1 MTAPK
6 VCENCGAALDAGETC
21 DCRETAQDSGLI
33 RLVQLPVI
41 EERLRDL
48 KEATEWRTGQ
58 AMSMVCA
65 PETLAAVKTVRAEL
79 NQEFAEMEAQ
89 RKAVKAAIMEPYDRF
104 EAVYRD
110 CVAVPFRQA
119 DADLK
124 GKIEATEREIKE
136 HCEEYL
142 RRYFAELC
150 AAHGVDFLSFEQT
163 GVKVDMASARAKTPK
178 KLMEQLRMMVEGCAQ
193 AMATIDGMEHGDEIA
208 VEYKKCLDLT
218 FAIQV
223 VTKRHQLLEAE
234 RQRKAEAAELA
245 AMPPVAAAATT
256 PPMAEL
262 AALEYALSSTTYTR
276 WEYEGISDYRRL
288 VPLGRHGP
296 VPQRGLHRRALP
308 ALGPLRGGPGQRLRG
323 LGLRPGAGGRRPL
336 PPAGAPGGLAL

>member
-21 DCRETAQDSGLI
+21 DCREPAQEGLI
-33 RLVQLPVI
+33 RLIQLPVI

-48 KEATEWRTGQ
+48 KEATERRTGQ

-110 CVAVPFRQA
+110 CVAVPFRRA

-124 GKIEATEREIKE
+124 GKIDAVEQEVKER
-136 HCEEYL
+136 CEKQLED
-142 RRYFAELC
+142 YFRELC
-150 AAHGVDFLSFEQT
+150 AVNHVDFLTFGQT

-178 KLMEQLRMMVEGCAQ
+178 KLMDQLRVMVEGCAQ
-193 AMATIDGMEHGDEIA
+193 AMATIAGMEHGDEIA

-218 FAIQV
+218 FAIRL
-223 VTKRHQLLEAE
+223 VTERHQKLEAE
-234 RQRKAEAAELA
+234 RQRKAEMEKY
-245 AMPPVAAAATT
+245 TT
-256 PPMAEL
+256 
-262 AALEYALSSTTYTR
+262 S
-276 WEYEGISDYRRL
+276 L
-288 VPLGRHGP
+288 VPEPAEVTP
-296 VPQRGLHRRALP
+296 VPKRVQRAAVEHLTCTFTVTDTRE
-308 ALGPLRGGPGQRLRG
+308 RLKLLKNFLDSNG
-323 LGLRPGAGGRRPL
+323 YQYN
-336 PPAGAPGGLAL
+336 